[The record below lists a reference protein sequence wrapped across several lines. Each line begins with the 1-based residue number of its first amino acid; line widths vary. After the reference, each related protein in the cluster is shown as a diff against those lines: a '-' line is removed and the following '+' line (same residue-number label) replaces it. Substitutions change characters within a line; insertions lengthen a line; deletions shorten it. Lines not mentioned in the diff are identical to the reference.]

1 MITAAGFTKDG
12 TKVCAGSAIGA
23 LFVYSADTLE
33 LEGEVCLGTDRKVTG
48 IECSPTHPLTVL
60 VSSNDSIVRMVD
72 CEKKIPICNFKGTV
86 NTKMQIAATFR

>member
-23 LFVYSADTLE
+23 VFVYSADTLE

-48 IECSPTHPLTVL
+48 VEYSPTHPSIVL